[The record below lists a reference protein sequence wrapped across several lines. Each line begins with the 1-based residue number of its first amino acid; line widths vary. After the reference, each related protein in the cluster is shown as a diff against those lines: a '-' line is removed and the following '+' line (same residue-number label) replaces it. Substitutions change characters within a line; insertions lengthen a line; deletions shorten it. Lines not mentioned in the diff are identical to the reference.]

1 MTNCENCFLVGG
13 HTEDLSPKESL
24 SDGSEGLFRR
34 DKGGAKR
41 YRGFWKGK
49 KNNPG
54 SQNIKIL
61 LLFKEKP
68 GDFLGGSAIN
78 NLPVK
83 QELQE
88 TQVQFLGPEFLLEE
102 GMATHSGKS
111 HVQRS
116 LEGYSW

>member
-1 MTNCENCFLVGG
+1 MTNCENCVLVGG
-13 HTEDLSPKESL
+13 HTEDLSPRESL
-24 SDGSEGLFRR
+24 SDGSRDCSEEIREEPR
-34 DKGGAKR
+34 DKGVFER
-41 YRGFWKGK
+41 EK
-49 KNNPG
+49 KNNNPG

-102 GMATHSGKS
+102 GIATHSGKS

-116 LEGYSW
+116 LEGYS